1 MRVSIKLDSQTA
13 SELHGDAAATARSG
27 SLVETARRH
36 GAALQ
41 PMHPG
46 TSDPELRTYFF
57 AETGDAA
64 KAETLATALRKHESV
79 EGAYVK
85 PPDALP

>member
-1 MRVSIKLDSQTA
+1 MRVSIKLDPQAA
-13 SELHGDAAATARSG
+13 SELHGDAATTARTG
-27 SLVETARRH
+27 RIVETARRH

-46 TSDPELRTYFF
+46 TNDPELRSYFF
-57 AETGDAA
+57 ADVGDAA
-64 KAETLATALRKHESV
+64 KAEKLATALREHDSV